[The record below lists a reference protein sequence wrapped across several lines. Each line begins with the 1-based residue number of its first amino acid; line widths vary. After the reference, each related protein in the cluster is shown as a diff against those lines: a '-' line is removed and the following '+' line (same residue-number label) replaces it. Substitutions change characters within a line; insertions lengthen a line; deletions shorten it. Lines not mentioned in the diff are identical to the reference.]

1 MRGMVLV
8 CVWVIGRIATGGSAG
23 AGAEV
28 ETAGGAGAEVAATGG
43 AVVSVDETGT
53 AGRRV

>member
-43 AVVSVDETGT
+43 AVVAVDETGT